1 MAGMLRRNRARVN
14 DNSAAMD
21 AGKWQVQ
28 RFAGFP
34 SPWPPMARKVY
45 RQLSRKARVFR
56 AILPY
61 DRKRSTAAARGRGGM
76 TYAAALRK
84 TRVLAGKSETQN
96 WSNSGKPEMAIPSQA
111 RRELSREGVET

>member
-1 MAGMLRRNRARVN
+1 MLRRNRARVN

-61 DRKRSTAAARGRGGM
+61 DRNAVRQPR
-76 TYAAALRK
+76 
-84 TRVLAGKSETQN
+84 AGVAEWHTQR
-96 WSNSGKPEMAIPSQA
+96 P
-111 RRELSREGVET
+111 